1 MYIVFLYRLL
11 LKLNVSFIYRF
22 CLHGNHQRLCTKY
35 TSLLLCNIYFLS
47 QQPRTATGQ
56 KHIFVFSW
64 NHNRFFFTDHPLSC
78 PLISCQ
84 RRKVQSQGVS
94 WPGWQF
100 ILLDFNQSIKPS
112 WAGCFERSSALE
124 QSGGSIS
131 CPCQHRNEDWLRT
144 LMLDVKHQASITC
157 NVATST
163 PSGWCWSEWS
173 LRRR

>member
-1 MYIVFLYRLL
+1 MSALFIGFVYMATISGFV
-11 LKLNVSFIYRF
+11 LNILV
-22 CLHGNHQRLCTKY
+22 
-35 TSLLLCNIYFLS
+35 YFSVIFTFWTDSRGLWLVKNTFS
-47 QQPRTATGQ
+47 YFHDIITA
-56 KHIFVFSW
+56 
-64 NHNRFFFTDHPLSC
+64 FFFTDHPLSC

>member
-1 MYIVFLYRLL
+1 MSALFIGFVYMATISGFV
-11 LKLNVSFIYRF
+11 LNI
-22 CLHGNHQRLCTKY
+22 LA
-35 TSLLLCNIYFLS
+35 YFSVIFTFWTDSRGLWLVK
-47 QQPRTATGQ
+47 

-64 NHNRFFFTDHPLSC
+64 HHNSFFFYRSSSPLSC